1 MHPQNIP
8 SILDALTEMIVC
20 QDRDLRVLWANG
32 ASAASA
38 GETPESMVGRHCYE
52 IWYHRQTSCP
62 NCPLL
67 QAMRTRR
74 PAEARITTTNGRSYL
89 LRGYPT
95 FDKNGN
101 VTGAIELGLD
111 ITEQVNLENALR
123 DSEQRFREVFRH
135 ASSGMAIYASV
146 DDGKD
151 FVFQDINPAGARVS
165 GISRQDHLNR
175 RITELFPSVR
185 ELGFLEVLQQVWR
198 TGKPRTYPVSRQENG
213 RLSIWLENYIFKLPS
228 GELVAIFEDRTR
240 QKVAEDELIHS
251 EKKYRL
257 LVENQTDLV
266 VKVDVEGRFLFV
278 SPTYCNLFGKT
289 EKELLGRSFMPLVHK
304 DDRAATERAMRK
316 LTQPPYTAYMEQ
328 RAMTIHGWRW
338 LAWADKAVLDDTGNV
353 TAIVGVGRDI
363 TDRKTLEKKLIQ
375 AQKMEAIGTLA
386 GGIAHD
392 FNNLLMGIQGRASL
406 LLSGIDASHPHYEHL
421 RGIEEYVKSAADLT
435 RQLLGFA
442 RGGKFAVAPV
452 DLNRI
457 AEKCIGMFARTRKEI
472 GVETTFTP
480 DLPPVE
486 ADRAQ
491 IEQVLLNLF
500 VNAWQAMPGGG
511 TLYLQTEV
519 VEIDAFY
526 AESHRTVPG
535 RYVRISV
542 TDTGTGMSEAT
553 RSRIFDPFFTT
564 REMGRGTGLGLASV
578 YGIVKN
584 HKGFIN
590 VYSEKGYGSTF
601 NIYLP
606 AAAGSVS
613 DTSKTEKAPRRGSGT
628 ILLVDDEAVVLDVN
642 RPLLERLGYRVHCAG
657 SGREAIDFI
666 REHGDGIDLVVLDMI
681 MPDMGGAETFDRIR
695 QLVPHTRVLLCS
707 GYSFNDQAAEI
718 LKRGCDGFLQKPFSM
733 SQLSE
738 KLEAILKNRA

>member
-1 MHPQNIP
+1 MQAQDIP

-20 QDRDLRVLWANG
+20 QDRDLRVLWANA

-38 GETPESMVGRHCYE
+38 GETPENMVGRHCYE
-52 IWYHRQTSCP
+52 IWYHRQTPCRD
-62 NCPLL
+62 CPLL
-67 QAMRTRR
+67 EAMRTRR
-74 PAEARITTTNGRSYL
+74 PAEARVITADGRAHL

-95 FDKNGN
+95 FDQHGK

-111 ITEQVNLENALR
+111 VTEQVNLENALR

-135 ASSGMAIYASV
+135 AASGMAIYEAV
-146 DDGKD
+146 DGGKD
-151 FVFQDINPAGARVS
+151 FVFRDINRAGARLG
-165 GISRQDHLNR
+165 GIHRRDHLNR
-175 RITELFPSVR
+175 RITEIYPAVR

-198 TGKPRTYPVSRQENG
+198 TGKSRRYPVSRYEDG
-213 RLSIWLENYIFKLPS
+213 RISIWVENYVFKLPS

-240 QKVAEDELIHS
+240 QKVAEAELIRS

-266 VKVDVEGRFLFV
+266 VKVDLEGRFLFV
-278 SPTYCNLFGKT
+278 SPSYCDLFGKT
-289 EKELLGRSFMPLVHK
+289 EKQLLGRSFMPLVHK

-328 RAMTIHGWRW
+328 RAMTVHGWRW
-338 LAWADKAVLDDTGNV
+338 LAWADKAVLDDSGNV

-363 TDRKTLEKKLIQ
+363 TDKKTLEKKLIQ

-406 LLSGIDASHPHYEHL
+406 LLSGIDAGHPHYEHL

-442 RGGKFAVAPV
+442 RGGKFEVAPV
-452 DLNRI
+452 DLNRV
-457 AEKCIGMFARTRKEI
+457 AEKCLGMFARTRKEI
-472 GVETTFTP
+472 GVETKFEP
-480 DLPPVE
+480 ELPPVA

-511 TLYLQTEV
+511 ILYLQTERI
-519 VEIDAFY
+519 EIDASY
-526 AESHRTVPG
+526 AESHDAAPG
-535 RYVRISV
+535 HYVRVSV

-578 YGIVKN
+578 YGIIKN
-584 HKGFIN
+584 HNGFIN

-606 AAAGSVS
+606 AAAGWVS
-613 DTSKTEKAPRRGSGT
+613 DAPAAEKKLRRGSGT
-628 ILLVDDEAVVLDVN
+628 ILLVDDESVVLDVN
-642 RPLLERLGYRVHCAG
+642 RPMLERLGYRVHCAG
-657 SGREAIDFI
+657 GGREAIDFI
-666 REHGDGIDLVVLDMI
+666 REHPGDIDLVILDMI
-681 MPDMGGAETFDRIR
+681 MPDMGGGEAFDHIR
-695 QLVPHTRVLLCS
+695 RLAPDVPVLLSS
-707 GYSFNDQAAEI
+707 GYSLNGQAAEI
-718 LKRGCDGFLQKPFSM
+718 LRRGCNGFLQKPFSIG
-733 SQLSE
+733 QLSE
-738 KLEAILKNRA
+738 KLEAILKDRA